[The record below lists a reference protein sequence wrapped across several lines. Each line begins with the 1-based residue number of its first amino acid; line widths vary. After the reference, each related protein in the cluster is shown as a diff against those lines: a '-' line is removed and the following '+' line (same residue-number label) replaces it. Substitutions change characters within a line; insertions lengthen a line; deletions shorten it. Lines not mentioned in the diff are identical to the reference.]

1 MERNLSDRQDAV
13 NPARTSAGEAL
24 SRLIVLA
31 FRLDGALTAVGD
43 ALARPAGQ
51 TSARWRVLAAV
62 ETAPMSVAE
71 IARAWS
77 LARPSIQRV
86 ADELE
91 RDGLNRYDEHPG
103 DRRTT
108 LATLTPAGADALRK
122 IQKAQRAWSN
132 ELGSQVDA
140 DDLIRAGDILGRI
153 LEAPAMQR
161 DAG

>member
-1 MERNLSDRQDAV
+1 MEGNLSDRQDAV
-13 NPARTSAGEAL
+13 NQPRTSAGEAL

-31 FRLDGALTAVGD
+31 FRLDGTLTAVGD

-51 TSARWRVLAAV
+51 TSARWRVLAAA

-77 LARPSIQRV
+77 LARQSVQRV

-91 RDGLNRYDEHPG
+91 RDALIRYEEHPG
-103 DRRTT
+103 DRRTK
-108 LATLTPAGADALRK
+108 LVTLTPAGAAALRK
-122 IQKAQRAWSN
+122 IQTAQRAWAN
-132 ELGSQVDA
+132 ELGAQVDA
-140 DDLIRAGDILGRI
+140 DDLVRAGEILERI
-153 LEAPAMQR
+153 LDAPAMQR

>member
-1 MERNLSDRQDAV
+1 MEENLSDRQDTV
-13 NPARTSAGEAL
+13 NQPRTSAGEAL

-62 ETAPMSVAE
+62 ESAPMSVAE

-77 LARPSIQRV
+77 LARQSVQRV
-86 ADELE
+86 ADELD
-91 RDGLNRYDEHPG
+91 RDGLIRYEEHPG
-103 DRRTT
+103 DRRTK
-108 LATLTPAGADALRK
+108 LVTLTATGAAALAQ
-122 IQKAQRAWSN
+122 IQKAQRAWAN

-140 DDLIRAGDILGRI
+140 DDLAKAGEILGRI

>member
-1 MERNLSDRQDAV
+1 MEGNLSDRQDAV
-13 NPARTSAGEAL
+13 NRSRTSAGEAL

-77 LARPSIQRV
+77 LARQSVQRV

-91 RDGLNRYDEHPG
+91 REGLIRYDEHPG
-103 DRRTT
+103 DRRTK
-108 LATLTPAGADALRK
+108 LVALTPAGVAALAK
-122 IQKAQRAWSN
+122 IQKSQRAWAN
-132 ELGSQVDA
+132 ELGSQVGA
-140 DDLIRAGDILGRI
+140 DDLVRAGDILGRI

-161 DAG
+161 DPG

>member
-1 MERNLSDRQDAV
+1 MEGNLSDRQDAV
-13 NPARTSAGEAL
+13 NRSRTSAGEAL

-51 TSARWRVLAAV
+51 TSARWRVLAAA

-77 LARPSIQRV
+77 LARQSVQRV

-91 RDGLNRYDEHPG
+91 RDRLIRYEEHPG
-103 DRRTT
+103 DRRTK
-108 LATLTPAGADALRK
+108 LVTLTASGAAALRK
-122 IQKAQRAWSN
+122 IQTAQRAWAN

-140 DDLIRAGDILGRI
+140 DDLRRAGDILERI